1 MAINRDNMKIICIG
15 LNYRNHAMELGRP
28 LPEEPVVFMKPDS
41 SILKNNKPFFLPGFS
56 SMIHYETEVVVRICK
71 LGKGISAKF
80 AHRYYDEL
88 TLGIDI
94 TARDIQNRN
103 SAAGLPWELSKC
115 FDGAAPLGR
124 FISTG
129 SVPDVNNIDF
139 RLEINDRIVQQ
150 GNTSDMIFSIN
161 EIVAYISKFFTLK
174 TGDLIFTGTPA
185 GVGPLKRNDNLVA
198 YLGEEA
204 LLDMMIK

>member
-1 MAINRDNMKIICIG
+1 MK
-15 LNYRNHAMELGRP
+15 L
-28 LPEEPVVFMKPDS
+28 
-41 SILKNNKPFFLPGFS
+41 
-56 SMIHYETEVVVRICK
+56 EVVVKISK

-124 FISTG
+124 FISRA

-161 EIVAYISKFFTLK
+161 EIVAYVSRFFTLK

-185 GVGPLKRNDNLVA
+185 GVGPLKKNDNLVA